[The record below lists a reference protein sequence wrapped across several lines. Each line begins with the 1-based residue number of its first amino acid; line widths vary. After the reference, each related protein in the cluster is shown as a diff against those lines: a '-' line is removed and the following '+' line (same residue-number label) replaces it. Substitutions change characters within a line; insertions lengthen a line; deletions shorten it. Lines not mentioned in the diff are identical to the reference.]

1 MKKKQY
7 YNSKMKY
14 ELAKLKEKNSRNKSF
29 IWKLNDEQVN
39 FVRNLGYSV
48 EPYLYAIKT
57 KRFYNVRNLKHPILK
72 EIHYKNKKGCWEYVR
87 TLTNSEKDVLKE
99 SNIKF
104 YVAKYKI
111 LFKK

>member
-14 ELAKLKEKNSRNKSF
+14 ELAKLKNKNSRDKSF
-29 IWKLNDEQVN
+29 IWKLSDEQVD
-39 FVRNLGYSV
+39 FVRTLGYVV

-57 KRFYNVRNLKHPILK
+57 KRFYNVRNLKHQILK
-72 EIHYKNKKGCWEYVR
+72 EIHYKNKNGRWEYVR
-87 TLTNSEKDVLKE
+87 PLTDSEKDVLKE
-99 SNIKF
+99 YNIKF

-111 LFKK
+111 SFEK